1 MLTFENN
8 PQHQDIL
15 IIRFNDP
22 FKKYFIFIILSLF
35 SDLCEPG
42 LVNYGN
48 YEGIYNFDNLTEK
61 QPMKCGTSCNEN
73 AFKQLE
79 NQNIYRSI

>member
-1 MLTFENN
+1 MIHSKN
-8 PQHQDIL
+8 IL
-15 IIRFNDP
+15 F
-22 FKKYFIFIILSLF
+22 LSFHLF

-42 LVNYGN
+42 LVYGN